1 MLNNTRDKI
10 FFVGKL
16 SISSIIFTIIQLVT
30 LNTIR
35 IQEFSMGYAVDVART
50 VLCKTNPVFIARD
63 IKPKTESFTLVDE
76 SIVDVSTIEIL
87 IKRTTV

>member
-1 MLNNTRDKI
+1 MLNNTRDII
-10 FFVGKL
+10 FIGEKL
-16 SISSIIFTIIQLVT
+16 FITNIIFTIIQLVT

-35 IQEFSMGYAVDVART
+35 IQEFIMRYAVDVGRT

-63 IKPKTESFTLVDE
+63 IKPNTESFMLVDE
-76 SIVDVSTIEIL
+76 STVDVSTIEIL